1 MTSQYLM
8 HCVLRKILCTMSSVS
23 ESDDMDSENQCG
35 DPEHRITLCEINS
48 IKTDKFYGYI
58 HVIKIVTHKTVLSS

>member
-1 MTSQYLM
+1 
-8 HCVLRKILCTMSSVS
+8 MSSVS